1 MCPRAMLE
9 RKWQRKY
16 IYWGLLLLFSP
27 IIYDYW
33 YRKMWKN
40 EFCRSKDTQTSLSIH
55 PYSSPL
61 EVDFILI
68 YITAIQVHCF
78 PKRNAGNICDKS
90 QLLLYIYLST
100 KSSKLAI
107 PLSDLPKPL
116 HKMSHVRNMFLKS
129 VVYLLYLHMI
139 HRFLKPSYHIIIS
152 KFLNDKV
159 LL

>member
-1 MCPRAMLE
+1 MMCPRAMVE
-9 RKWQRKY
+9 RKWLRKY

-27 IIYDYW
+27 IIFDYW

-40 EFCRSKDTQTSLSIH
+40 EFCRSKDTRTSLSIH

-61 EVDFILI
+61 EIYFILI

-100 KSSKLAI
+100 ESSKLAI

-116 HKMSHVRNMFLKS
+116 HKMSHSQKQVFEKLS
-129 VVYLLYLHMI
+129 LSTLFAHDSQISQV
-139 HRFLKPSYHIIIS
+139 IIS
-152 KFLNDKV
+152 YYYFKIS
-159 LL
+159 